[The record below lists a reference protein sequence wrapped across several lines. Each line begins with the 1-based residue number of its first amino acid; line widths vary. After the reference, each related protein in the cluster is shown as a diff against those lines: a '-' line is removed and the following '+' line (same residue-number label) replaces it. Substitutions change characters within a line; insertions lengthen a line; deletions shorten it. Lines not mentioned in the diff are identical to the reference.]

1 VAAPVELLRSVPLF
15 ADVGR
20 RELSSIAR
28 SFKERTY
35 EAGETVASEGQGGAG
50 FFVIEDGTALVT
62 VRGEERRTLK
72 AGDYFGEIA
81 LIAETD
87 RTATITATSFLRCYA
102 MTFWEFRPPVE
113 GNASIAWQMLQAMA
127 KMLRVA
133 EQRAG

>member
-15 ADVGR
+15 AELGR
-20 RELSSIAR
+20 REVSSIAR

-35 EAGETVASEGQGGAG
+35 ESGETVASEGSGGAG
-50 FFVIEDGTALVT
+50 FFVIEAGTALVT

-87 RTATITATSFLRCYA
+87 RTATITATSFLQCYA
-102 MTFWEFRPPVE
+102 MTFWEFRPLVE